1 MKLTAVFAKSLRE
14 QYRDPLTLALTLV
27 FAPVFVLLYWL
38 FFPSGG
44 STTYTVLVIN
54 QDIGIEKDGMT
65 HLAGL
70 EATEA
75 LLAITYANG
84 YPMLKVRRV
93 ASQAEAESLLRD
105 RKAAVFINLPADFSQ
120 SLAAAQSGDYS
131 VASRVVIGG
140 DLTNPYYPIA
150 MILATSAIESY
161 VQQVTGQSRP
171 LQYAEEPLG
180 GSGARTEFETY
191 VPGLFIFA
199 IVMLVFIASMT
210 VAREVE
216 AGTLH
221 RIKITKVNSIELLG
235 GIGLSLVIIGLI
247 AEILA
252 LVTALAL
259 GFQSYGPLWIA
270 LLIGGVT
277 SVAVIGVG
285 MIVAAFS
292 KTVAQAFIIANF
304 PLALFM
310 FFTGAVFPIP
320 PVTIFDVA
328 GRSISLYDF
337 LPPTHAVVALNK
349 VLTLGA
355 GLEEVSYE
363 LTMLLV
369 LSAAYFVFGSWL
381 FRRRHMGMF

>member
-1 MKLTAVFAKSLRE
+1 MTVFVKSLRE

-54 QDIGIEKDGMT
+54 QDIGIETDGMT

-75 LLAITYANG
+75 LQAITYANG
-84 YPMLKVRRV
+84 YPILKVRHV
-93 ASQAEAESLLRD
+93 ASQVEAESLLRD
-105 RKAAVFINLPADFSQ
+105 RKATVYINFPADFSQ
-120 SLAAAQSGDYS
+120 SLAAAQSGDDT
-131 VASRVVIGG
+131 APSRVVFGG

-161 VQQVTGQSRP
+161 VQQATGQSRP

-221 RIKITKVNSIELLG
+221 RMKITKLKSIELLG

-259 GFQSYGPLWIA
+259 GFQSYGPLWVA

-285 MIVAAFS
+285 MVVAAFS
-292 KTVAQAFIIANF
+292 RTVAQAFIIANF

-328 GRSISLYDF
+328 GRSISLYDV

-363 LTMLLV
+363 LTMLLI
-369 LSAAYFVFGSWL
+369 LSAAYFLFGSWL
-381 FRRRHMGMF
+381 FRRRHMGTS

>member
-1 MKLTAVFAKSLRE
+1 MPAGCSL
-14 QYRDPLTLALTLV
+14 
-27 FAPVFVLLYWL
+27 
-38 FFPSGG
+38 PSGG

-54 QDIGIEKDGMT
+54 QDIGIEIDGVI

-75 LLAITYANG
+75 LLAVTYANG
-84 YPMLKVRRV
+84 NPMLEVRRV
-93 ASQAEAESLLRD
+93 AKQADAESLLRD
-105 RKAAVFINLPADFSQ
+105 RKATVYVNFPADFSQ
-120 SLAAAQSGDYS
+120 SLAAAQSGDYTA
-131 VASRVVIGG
+131 ASRVVFGG

-210 VAREVE
+210 VVREVE

-221 RIKITKVNSIELLG
+221 RMKITGMKSFELLG
-235 GIGLSLVIIGLI
+235 GVGLSLVIIGLL

-252 LVTALAL
+252 LATALAL
-259 GFQSYGPLWIA
+259 GFQSYGPLWVA
-270 LLIGGVT
+270 LLIGAVT

-285 MIVAAFS
+285 MVVAAFS

-310 FFTGAVFPIP
+310 FFTGAIFPIP
-320 PVTIFDVA
+320 SVILFDVA
-328 GRSISLYDF
+328 GRSISLYDI

-355 GLEEVSYE
+355 GLDEVLYE
-363 LTMLLV
+363 LAMLLV
-369 LSAAYFVFGSWL
+369 LSAAYFAAGSWL
-381 FRRRHMGMF
+381 FRRRHMGAL

>member
-1 MKLTAVFAKSLRE
+1 
-14 QYRDPLTLALTLV
+14 
-27 FAPVFVLLYWL
+27 
-38 FFPSGG
+38 
-44 STTYTVLVIN
+44 
-54 QDIGIEKDGMT
+54 
-65 HLAGL
+65 
-70 EATEA
+70 
-75 LLAITYANG
+75 
-84 YPMLKVRRV
+84 
-93 ASQAEAESLLRD
+93 
-105 RKAAVFINLPADFSQ
+105 
-120 SLAAAQSGDYS
+120 
-131 VASRVVIGG
+131 VVVGG
-140 DLTNPYYPIA
+140 DLTNPYYPVA
-150 MILATSAIESY
+150 VILATSAVESY
-161 VQQVTGQSRP
+161 VQQVTGHFRP

-221 RIKITKVNSIELLG
+221 RMKITRMKSFELLG
-235 GIGLSLVIIGLI
+235 GVGLSLVIIGLI

-252 LVTALAL
+252 LATAFAL
-259 GFQSYGPLWIA
+259 GFQSHGPLWVA
-270 LLIGGVT
+270 LLIGAVT

-285 MIVAAFS
+285 MVVAAFS

-320 PVTIFDVA
+320 SVFLFDVA

-349 VLTLGA
+349 VLTLGV
-355 GLEEVSYE
+355 GVNEILYE
-363 LTMLLV
+363 LVMLLI
-369 LSAAYFVFGSWL
+369 LSAVYFAAGSWL
-381 FRRRHMGMF
+381 FRRRHLAMS